1 MNELH
6 NKTMVLPKGKYS
18 FTLSYAA
25 REGYPL
31 TTSGIRIWWNGQVIL
46 HL

>member
-1 MNELH
+1 MY
-6 NKTMVLPKGKYS
+6 NKTMALSKSKYQ

-25 REGYPL
+25 REGRPL
-31 TTSGIRIWWNGQVIL
+31 ATSGIRIWWNEQVIF